1 MKVMLVALALATL
14 IVAQPALAGGSSY
27 AQVISPNGRVLAS
40 GNGASFTYPADG
52 TLVRIG
58 SAISSQSGAA
68 LNDIQLLGGMVNVGE
83 VDVYR
88 NGQVRLGTIAAA
100 GRVVTPGTNKL
111 VPLGNLGYL
120 LIEQTARSGSNVGRV
135 ALRLVVQ
142 SSMTGVP
149 PGTQILIGTPRTR
162 GPSRALVGEGR
173 GVPAF
178 DPLAVLGLTAATQGR
193 VAFVPPP
200 ALGKGSTGERA
211 VAIAEQYLGVPYV
224 WGGASPLTGFDC
236 SGLAMYVYAQLGIK
250 LTHYT
255 GAQYFEG
262 TPIPLEQLAPGDLLF
277 FDQTATLGPQH
288 EGIYIGNGRFIQ
300 APHTGDVVKI
310 SSLDDP
316 AYGFSFVGAVRP

>member
-1 MKVMLVALALATL
+1 MKVTVVALTLAALILAPSALAR
-14 IVAQPALAGGSSY
+14 GSY
-27 AQVISPNGRVLAS
+27 AEVIGPSGRVLATGS
-40 GNGASFTYPADG
+40 GASFAYPADG

-58 SAISSQSGAA
+58 TAITSPSGAA

-88 NGQVRLGTIAAA
+88 DGQVRLGTIAAG

-120 LIEQTARSGSNVGRV
+120 LIEQTARSGSNIGRV

-142 SSMTGVP
+142 SSMTGVA

-162 GPSRALVGEGR
+162 GASRPVAGEGR

-200 ALGKGSTGERA
+200 ALGKGSIGEQA
-211 VAIAEQYLGVPYV
+211 VALAERYLGTPYV